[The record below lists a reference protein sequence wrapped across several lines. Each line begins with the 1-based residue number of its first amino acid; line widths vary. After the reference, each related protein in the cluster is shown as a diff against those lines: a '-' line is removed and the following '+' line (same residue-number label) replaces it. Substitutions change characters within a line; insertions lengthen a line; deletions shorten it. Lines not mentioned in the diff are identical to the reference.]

1 MVWSLKV
8 IKATGVI
15 ILMVI
20 VMTKEIMVLMV
31 RVAFVTRPDY

>member
-1 MVWSLKV
+1 MVWFLKV

-15 ILMVI
+15 TLIVI